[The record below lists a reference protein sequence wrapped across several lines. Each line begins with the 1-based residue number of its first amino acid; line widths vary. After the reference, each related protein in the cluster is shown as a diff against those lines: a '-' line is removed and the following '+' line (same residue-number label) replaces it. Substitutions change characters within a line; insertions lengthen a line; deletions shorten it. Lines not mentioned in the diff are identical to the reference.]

1 MGIRKISLLA
11 LISMIVVSIDNV
23 RNLPSIAI
31 YGDQIFQLYLILGF
45 CFFIPCGLA
54 TMMFALSYPNAQGGV
69 YDWVAKAFGC
79 RVGFIAIWL
88 QWIENVVWFPS
99 IVSFIVAALAHII
112 GFAITPL
119 SLTILVP
126 VVFWICTWLNLKGIE
141 LTAKI
146 SEICTLFGLLLP
158 MLILILFAAYWLQSG
173 NPIYNKQVFSGLI
186 RFHNLQQLDFSAIG
200 MMALSLAGIEITAV
214 HISNI
219 EKPQRTYPIAITIA
233 MIIIVTTLILGSL
246 SILVLIPIKEVNFV
260 DSILQIFNH
269 FLAHFKLQA
278 LEPIFALFIML
289 GSLGGLTNWVIAPI
303 RGLLVSAN
311 DGFLPSALR
320 KVNRKLM
327 PSTMLIIQA
336 IIVTILSLSFL
347 IFDTI
352 NQSYWLLT
360 IVPAGLYLMMYV
372 LMFAAYLK
380 LYVSKEIHQ
389 FQWPIVNHLFA
400 FINLIGFIFSIFACA
415 TILMPPELV
424 FGNISHKTYFIGISA
439 TMLAAFLPALIFIH
453 YHHAHT
459 RS

>member
-1 MGIRKISLLA
+1 MGIKKISLLA
-11 LISMIVVSIDNV
+11 LTSMIVVSIDNV

-31 YGDQIFQLYLILGF
+31 YGDQIFELYLILGF

-69 YDWVAKAFGC
+69 YDWVAKAFGY

-99 IVSFIVAALAHII
+99 IVSFIVAALAYII
-112 GFAITPL
+112 GFSVSPL
-119 SLTILVP
+119 NLTILVP
-126 VVFWICTWLNLKGIE
+126 LVFWICTWLNLKGIA

-158 MLILILFAAYWLQSG
+158 MVVLIAFAGYWLQTD
-173 NPIYNKQVFSGLI
+173 NPVYNQHVFSGL
-186 RFHNLQQLDFSAIG
+186 FHFHGFRQLDYSAIG

-214 HISNI
+214 HILNI
-219 EKPQRTYPIAITIA
+219 HQPQRTYPLAIIVA
-233 MIIIVTTLILGSL
+233 MIIIVSTLILGSL
-246 SILVLIPIKEVNFV
+246 SILVLIPVKEINFV

-269 FLAHFKLQA
+269 FLMHFKLQA
-278 LEPIFALFIML
+278 FEPVCALFIML
-289 GSLGGLTNWVIAPI
+289 GSLGGLTNWIIAPI

-311 DGFLPSALR
+311 DGFLPSSLR
-320 KVNRKLM
+320 KVNDQLM
-327 PSTMLIIQA
+327 PSHLLVIQA
-336 IIVTILSLSFL
+336 IIVTILSFSFL
-347 IFDTI
+347 VFDTV

-360 IVPAGLYLMMYV
+360 IVPAGLYLMMYA

-380 LYVSKEIHQ
+380 LYLKKALHQ
-389 FQWPIVNHLFA
+389 FQWSILNHLFA
-400 FINLIGFIFSIFACA
+400 LINLIGLVFCLFACT

-424 FGNISHKTYFIGISA
+424 FGSMMKQTYVIGIL
-439 TMLAAFLPALIFIH
+439 TTVLLAFTPAFIFIY
-453 YHHAHT
+453 YHANT